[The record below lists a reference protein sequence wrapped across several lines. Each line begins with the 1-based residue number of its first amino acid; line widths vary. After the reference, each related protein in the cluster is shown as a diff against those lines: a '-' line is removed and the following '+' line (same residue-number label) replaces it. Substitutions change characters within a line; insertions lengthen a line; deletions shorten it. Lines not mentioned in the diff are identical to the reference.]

1 VDKNGHVACGG
12 SLVSPSVVLTAAHCQ
27 MPSPRE
33 LSVVINGYHDKTGR
47 SSVNN
52 DQRFRQV
59 TKILIHPDY
68 IKSGGVYHNDVM
80 LLKLDKPVYDIPFVE
95 LNRDSTR
102 PWTNEEVTV
111 MGLGAIVE
119 GGGYPDTLLVRFRK
133 QYFLLC

>member
-1 VDKNGHVACGG
+1 
-12 SLVSPSVVLTAAHCQ
+12 

-68 IKSGGVYHNDVM
+68 IKTGGIYHNDVM